1 MKREIGDFW
10 WISVRLLIGCVLAG
24 GLGASIDTALAQHDR
39 VIHVTSAEMMTNTM
53 GPPSSSVDEAS
64 LRGPWTR
71 VSLPH
76 ATQRELTPRLDTPI
90 DTSASAP
97 KLTTW
102 YRVRTDALQ
111 ADPDTKS
118 LYIVRWQGA
127 GELAVYADSR
137 LVYHRAFSPGGNM
150 YPRQTLLIPLNQTT
164 DVRPPSVVLIRM
176 DSESATRGAL
186 STLYVGDSAIL
197 ASQYAVREWIEY
209 QLPYLSSAAF
219 LAVGF
224 FSFAVWVLRRRG
236 PLYFLFFA
244 IAVLNAVRRWH
255 FYPGLERLSVSDQW
269 LGWISLN
276 ALVWQILAF
285 HLVFLQLHK
294 RKHPWVTRGFVALA
308 LASTALTL
316 PFLAGL
322 QDALSIRPLAYL
334 AMMAA
339 VIVLAAVGLW
349 DARATR
355 SSNGLLLAL
364 WATISLLF
372 GIYDWLIAAHRIGFE
387 RYYLTPYAGVGLFFV
402 LVFVMVRRY
411 TSAIGQVEALSAG
424 LEHQYQY
431 RVVARET
438 WLADSYRRL
447 GEIEQRQAINLERQR
462 LMRDMHDGLGSSLM
476 SALWAVERGQFDEAE
491 IAEILKG
498 CIDDLKLTI
507 DSMEPVEAN
516 LLLLLAKLRYRLASR
531 FERSGITLCWEV
543 EDVPA
548 LDWLDPA
555 AALHILR
562 ILQEAFTNIIKHTR
576 ANEIHVTTGTDNNG
590 VVVVVSD
597 NGPGFSVERALG
609 GEGRGLKNQRRR
621 AAAIGAKIDWDS
633 NAGGSRLTLWLP
645 LRAAQSNAGYQR
657 TAAVRLAAPPLT

>member
-24 GLGASIDTALAQHDR
+24 GLGASIGPALAQHNPLAQGNQ

-53 GPPSSSVDEAS
+53 GPASSSIDEAS
-64 LRGPWTR
+64 LSGPWTR

-76 ATQRELTPRLDTPI
+76 AMPRRLMPRRAAPLDTN
-90 DTSASAP
+90 ASAP
-97 KLTTW
+97 KMTTW

-111 ADPDTKS
+111 ADPNGDGDTKS
-118 LYIVRWQGA
+118 LYIVRWQGS
-127 GELAVYADSR
+127 GELAVYADSQ
-137 LVYHRAFSPGGNM
+137 LVYHRAFSPGLDM
-150 YPRQTLLIPLNQTT
+150 FPRQSLLIPLNQTT
-164 DVRPPSVVLIRM
+164 DARPPRVILIRM
-176 DSESATRGAL
+176 DSEAASRGAL
-186 STLYVGDSAIL
+186 SSLYVGDSAVL
-197 ASQYAVREWIEY
+197 ASQYSVREGIEY

-224 FSFAVWVLRRRG
+224 FSFAVWILRRRE

-276 ALVWQILAF
+276 ALAWQILAF
-285 HLVFLQLHK
+285 HLVFVQLHK

-308 LASTALTL
+308 IASTSLTL
-316 PFLAGL
+316 PLLADLIAGL
-322 QDALSIRPLAYL
+322 HGALWVRPLAYL
-334 AMMAA
+334 GMMAA

-372 GIYDWLIAAHRIGFE
+372 GVYDWLIAAHRIDFE

-402 LVFVMVRRY
+402 LVFVMLRRY
-411 TSAIGQVEALSAG
+411 TSAMGQVEALSVG
-424 LEHQYQY
+424 LEYQH

-447 GEIEQRQAINLERQR
+447 GEIEQRQAIDLERQR

-576 ANEIHVTTGTDNNG
+576 ANEIHVVTGTDNNG

-597 NGPGFSVERALG
+597 NGRGFSVERALG

-621 AAAIGAKIDWDS
+621 AEAIGAKIEWDS
-633 NAGGSRLTLWLP
+633 NAGGSRLILWLP
-645 LRAAQSNAGYQR
+645 LQAAQTCVG
-657 TAAVRLAAPPLT
+657 

>member
-10 WISVRLLIGCVLAG
+10 RISFWMLIGSVVAS
-24 GLGASIDTALAQHDR
+24 LGASIGPALAQQTQGAHGNP
-39 VIHVTSAEMMTNTM
+39 VVHLTSAEMMTNSM
-53 GPPSSSVDEAS
+53 GPPGSSVEAAS
-64 LRGPWTR
+64 LTGPWIR

-76 ATQRELTPRLDTPI
+76 ATERPLAPRRTAQRTGI
-90 DTSASAP
+90 DAGAHQT
-97 KLTTW
+97 TTW
-102 YRVRTDALQ
+102 YRVRTDELQ
-111 ADPDTKS
+111 ADPDTNSDTTS

-127 GELAVYADSR
+127 GDLAVYADAR
-137 LVYHRAFSPGGNM
+137 LVYHRTFSPGLNM
-150 YPRQTLLIPLNQTT
+150 FLHQSLLIPLNQTT
-164 DVRPPSVVLIRM
+164 DVRPPRVILIRM

-186 STLYVGDSAIL
+186 SSLYMGDSAIL
-197 ASQYAVREWIEY
+197 TSQYAVREWIEY

-224 FSFAVWVLRRRG
+224 FSFAVWILRRRE

-269 LGWISLN
+269 LGWITLN
-276 ALVWQILAF
+276 ALAWQILAL

-294 RKHPWVTRGFVALA
+294 RQHPWVTRGFLA
-308 LASTALTL
+308 LAISSTVLTL

-322 QDALSIRPLAYL
+322 QGALGVRPLAYL

-339 VIVLAAVGLW
+339 AFVLAAVGLR
-349 DARATR
+349 DACATR

-364 WATISLLF
+364 WTTISLLF
-372 GIYDWLIAAHRIGFE
+372 GIYDWLIAAHRIDFE
-387 RYYLTPYAGVGLFFV
+387 RYYLTPYAGMGLSFL
-402 LVFVMVRRY
+402 LVFVMLRRY
-411 TSAIGQVEALSAG
+411 ASAMGQVEALSAG
-424 LEHQYQY
+424 LEQ
-431 RVVARET
+431 RVVSRET

-447 GEIEQRQAINLERQR
+447 GEMEQRQAINLERQR
-462 LMRDMHDGLGSSLM
+462 LMSDMHDGLGSSLM
-476 SALWAVERGQFDEAE
+476 SALWAVERGHFDEAE

-548 LDWLDPA
+548 LDWLDPGT
-555 AALHILR
+555 ALHILR

-576 ANEIHVTTGTDNNG
+576 ANEIHVATGTDDNG
-590 VVVVVSD
+590 VVVVISD

-621 AAAIGAKIDWDS
+621 AEAIGAKIDWDS
-633 NAGGSRLTLWLP
+633 NARGSRLILWLP
-645 LRAAQSNAGYQR
+645 LRAAQSSAS
-657 TAAVRLAAPPLT
+657 

>member
-10 WISVRLLIGCVLAG
+10 WISVRLLIGCVLVG
-24 GLGASIDTALAQHDR
+24 GLGASIGPARAQQNQHNHDNQ

-53 GPPSSSVDEAS
+53 GPPSSSVDDAS
-64 LRGPWTR
+64 LSGPWTW

-76 ATQRELTPRLDTPI
+76 AAQRRLIPRRAAQVDVE
-90 DTSASAP
+90 ASAP
-97 KLTTW
+97 KTTTW
-102 YRVRTDALQ
+102 YRVRTNALQ
-111 ADPDTKS
+111 ADPDTNTKS
-118 LYIVRWQGA
+118 LYIVRWQGT
-127 GELAVYADSR
+127 GELAVYADAR
-137 LVYHRAFSPGGNM
+137 LVYHRAFSPGLDM
-150 YPRQTLLIPLNQTT
+150 FPRQSLLIPLNQTT
-164 DVRPPSVVLIRM
+164 DARPPSVILIRM

-186 STLYVGDSAIL
+186 SSLYVGDSAVL

-224 FSFAVWVLRRRG
+224 FSFAVWILRRRE

-276 ALVWQILAF
+276 ALAWQILAF

-294 RKHPWVTRGFVALA
+294 RKHRWLTRGFVALA
-308 LASTALTL
+308 VASTALTL
-316 PFLAGL
+316 PSLADLHG
-322 QDALSIRPLAYL
+322 AVWARPVAYL
-334 AMMAA
+334 AMMGA
-339 VIVLAAVGLW
+339 VVVLAAVGLR

-372 GIYDWLIAAHRIGFE
+372 GIYDWLIAAHRIDFE

-402 LVFVMVRRY
+402 LVFVMLRRY
-411 TSAIGQVEALSAG
+411 ASAMGQVEALSAG
-424 LEHQYQY
+424 LEQ

-438 WLADSYRRL
+438 WLADSYRRR
-447 GEIEQRQAINLERQR
+447 GEIEQQQAINLERQR

-555 AALHILR
+555 TALHILR

-576 ANEIHVTTGTDNNG
+576 ANEIHVVTGTDNNG

-597 NGPGFSVERALG
+597 NGPGFSVERALS

-621 AAAIGAKIDWDS
+621 AEAIGAKIDWDS
-633 NAGGSRLTLWLP
+633 NAGGSRLILWLP
-645 LRAAQSNAGYQR
+645 LRAAQSSPG
-657 TAAVRLAAPPLT
+657 

>member
-10 WISVRLLIGCVLAG
+10 WISVRLLFGCVLVG
-24 GLGASIDTALAQHDR
+24 GLDASIGPALAQRDQLNQ
-39 VIHVTSAEMMTNTM
+39 VIHVTSAEMMTSTM

-64 LRGPWTR
+64 LSGPWTR

-76 ATQRELTPRLDTPI
+76 APQRRLMPRRAAQI
-90 DTSASAP
+90 DTDANAP
-97 KLTTW
+97 KMTTW

-111 ADPDTKS
+111 ADPETNKS
-118 LYIVRWQGA
+118 LYIARWQGA

-137 LVYHRAFSPGGNM
+137 LVYHRAFSPGLDM
-150 YPRQTLLIPLNQTT
+150 FPRQSLLIPLNQTT
-164 DVRPPSVVLIRM
+164 DARPPSIILIRM
-176 DSESATRGAL
+176 DSESAARGAL
-186 STLYVGDSAIL
+186 SSLYVGDSAVL
-197 ASQYAVREWIEY
+197 ASQYALREWIEY

-224 FSFAVWVLRRRG
+224 FSFAVWILRRRE

-276 ALVWQILAF
+276 ALAWQILAF

-308 LASTALTL
+308 VASTSLTL
-316 PFLAGL
+316 PFLTGL
-322 QDALSIRPLAYL
+322 QSALWVRPLAYL

-339 VIVLAAVGLW
+339 VIVLAAVGLR

-372 GIYDWLIAAHRIGFE
+372 GIYDWLIAAHRIDFE

-402 LVFVMVRRY
+402 LVFVMLRRY
-411 TSAIGQVEALSAG
+411 TGAMGQVEALSAG
-424 LEHQYQY
+424 LEYQH

-462 LMRDMHDGLGSSLM
+462 LMHDMHDGLGSSLM
-476 SALWAVERGQFDEAE
+476 SALWAIERGQFDEAE

-562 ILQEAFTNIIKHTR
+562 ILQETFTNIIKHTR

-590 VVVVVSD
+590 VVVVIRD

-621 AAAIGAKIDWDS
+621 AEAIGAKIDWDS
-633 NAGGSRLTLWLP
+633 SAGGSRLILWLP
-645 LRAAQSNAGYQR
+645 LRAAQSSVG
-657 TAAVRLAAPPLT
+657 

>member
-10 WISVRLLIGCVLAG
+10 WISIRLLIGCVLAG
-24 GLGASIDTALAQHDR
+24 GLGASIGPALAQQNQLAHGNQ

-53 GPPSSSVDEAS
+53 GPASSSVDEAS
-64 LRGPWTR
+64 LSGPWTR

-76 ATQRELTPRLDTPI
+76 SSPRRLVPRRAAPPGTD
-90 DTSASAP
+90 AGAP
-97 KLTTW
+97 KITTW

-111 ADPDTKS
+111 AHPDPDADTKS

-137 LVYHRAFSPGGNM
+137 LVYHRAFSPGLDM
-150 YPRQTLLIPLNQTT
+150 FPRQSLLIPLTQTT
-164 DVRPPSVVLIRM
+164 DARPPSVILIRM
-176 DSESATRGAL
+176 DGESASRGAL
-186 STLYVGDSAIL
+186 SSLYVGDSTVL
-197 ASQYAVREWIEY
+197 ASQYSARESIEHE
-209 QLPYLSSAAF
+209 LPYLSSAAF

-224 FSFAVWVLRRRG
+224 FSFAVWILRRRE

-276 ALVWQILAF
+276 ALAWQILAF
-285 HLVFLQLHK
+285 HLVFVQLHK

-308 LASTALTL
+308 VASTSLTL
-316 PFLAGL
+316 PFFAGL
-322 QDALSIRPLAYL
+322 HGELWVRPLAYL

-372 GIYDWLIAAHRIGFE
+372 GVYDWLIAAHRIDFE

-402 LVFVMVRRY
+402 LVFVMLRRY
-411 TSAIGQVEALSAG
+411 TSAIGQVEALSG
-424 LEHQYQY
+424 LEY

-447 GEIEQRQAINLERQR
+447 GEMEQRQAINLERQR

-576 ANEIHVTTGTDNNG
+576 ANEIHVVTGTDKNG

-597 NGPGFSVERALG
+597 NGRGFSVERALG

-621 AAAIGAKIDWDS
+621 AEAIGATIDWDS
-633 NAGGSRLTLWLP
+633 NAGGSRLILWLP
-645 LRAAQSNAGYQR
+645 LRAAQTSVG
-657 TAAVRLAAPPLT
+657 